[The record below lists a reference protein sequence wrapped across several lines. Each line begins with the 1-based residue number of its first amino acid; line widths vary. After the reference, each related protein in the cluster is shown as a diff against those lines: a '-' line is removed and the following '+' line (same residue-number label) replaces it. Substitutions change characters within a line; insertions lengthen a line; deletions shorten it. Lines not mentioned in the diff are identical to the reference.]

1 MLRLRGFGGKPG
13 NACRREVPSL
23 HWLKS
28 LDSATPFGLGH
39 INIAFGIDRQ
49 SVAMGKFTDL
59 VTRTPEARK
68 NFSAGMVENLDL
80 LVAPV
85 VHVHVPLL
93 PVGRKADP
101 PLGAPSVGEAVSSLD
116 PDVSLEV
123 SHLIEDLD
131 PVALPVTDID

>member
-1 MLRLRGFGGKPG
+1 MLRLRSFRGRPG
-13 NACRREVPSL
+13 NAYRREVASF

-59 VTRTPEARK
+59 VTRTPEARE
-68 NFSAGMVENLDL
+68 NLSAGMVENLYL

-85 VHVHVPLL
+85 GHVNVFLL

-101 PLGAPSVGEAVSSLD
+101 PRGPPSIGKAVSSLD
-116 PDVSLEV
+116 PDVIFEV
-123 SHLIEDLD
+123 SHLIQDKKKDEE
-131 PVALPVTDID
+131 